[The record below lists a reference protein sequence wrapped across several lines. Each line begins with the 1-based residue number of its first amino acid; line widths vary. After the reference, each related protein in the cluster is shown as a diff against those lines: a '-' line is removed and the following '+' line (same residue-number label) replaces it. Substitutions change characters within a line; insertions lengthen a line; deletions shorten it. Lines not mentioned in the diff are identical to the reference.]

1 MGFWLMPELPSQTFL
16 FTFEREEDYGEIA
29 ATAQQ
34 MILNR
39 VIHNLP
45 VLGPGHTDLMS
56 NNYLRKKDL
65 FDDKGPVP
73 KEVWRKAM
81 KDKSILGGCAWIL
94 YGSSS
99 ASIPSR
105 HLLHRLSMLTNR
117 IQGISTVPRP

>member
-16 FTFEREEDYGEIA
+16 FTFGREEDYGEIA

-45 VLGPGHTDLMS
+45 VLGPSHTDLMS

-65 FDDKGPVP
+65 FDGEGPVP

-99 ASIPSR
+99 SFNSSSACP
-105 HLLHRLSMLTNR
+105 T
-117 IQGISTVPRP
+117 STQHAN